1 MGCCD
6 TVNPADPAAPLALDA
21 ALARVA
27 ADYAAVTGVETVPLT
42 AALGR
47 ILAEDVASPLDA
59 PPSAVSAMD
68 GYGFAHP
75 GGAGAG
81 VGAATFRLVGRVP
94 AGSVFDGRVEP
105 GQAVRIFTG
114 AAIPAGV
121 DTVVMQEDCDAQ
133 PGENTV
139 TMRALPHPG
148 TNIRPRGE
156 DMAVGQ
162 VILTAGTRLRPQEI
176 GLAAAMGRRELAVRR
191 PLRVGLFSTGDELTE
206 PGAPRGPGKIYD
218 SNRYT
223 VAALLAGLGCAVEDL
238 GILPDNPAA
247 VRAALADAATR
258 VDLLTT
264 SGGVSVGEEDHI
276 KGVVADLGRLDM
288 WRLAIRPGKPLALGR
303 IGDAVFL
310 GLPGNPVSAMVTFM
324 LVGRPLILRLSGA
337 ARWTPT
343 RTLVAAGFAFS
354 KKPGRREFLRVRLVV
369 GPDGRPA
376 AEKFPNDSSGV
387 LTSMAAADGLLDAPA
402 ETTRVE
408 IGDMLGF
415 FPFSGLLG

>member
-6 TVNPADPAAPLALDA
+6 AVNPADPAAPLALDA

-27 ADYAAVTGVETVPLT
+27 ADYAAVTGVEVVPLT
-42 AALGR
+42 AACGR
-47 ILAEDVASPLDA
+47 ILAEDVAAPFDA

-68 GYGFAHP
+68 GYGLVHP
-75 GGAGAG
+75 GGT
-81 VGAATFRLVGRVP
+81 GAATLQLVGRVP

-133 PGENTV
+133 PEQNAV
-139 TMRALPHPG
+139 AVRVLPRLG
-148 TNIRPRGE
+148 ANIRPQGE

-162 VILTAGTRLRPQEI
+162 VILTAGTRLQPQEI
-176 GLAAAMGRRELAVRR
+176 GLAAAMGRRELTVRR
-191 PLRVGLFSTGDELTE
+191 PLRVGLFSTGDELVE

-238 GILPDNPAA
+238 GILPDDPAA

-258 VDLLTT
+258 VDVLTT

-276 KGVVADLGRLDM
+276 KGVVCELGRLDM

-303 IGDAVFL
+303 IGDAVFI
-310 GLPGNPVSAMVTFM
+310 GLPGNPVSAMVTFL
-324 LVGRPLILRLSGA
+324 LVGRPLLLRLSGA
-337 ARWTPT
+337 AQWAPT
-343 RTLVAAGFAFS
+343 RTSVAAGFAFS
-354 KKPGRREFLRVRLVV
+354 KKPGRREFLRVRLVA
-369 GPDGRPA
+369 GSDGRPTA
-376 AEKFPNDSSGV
+376 DKFPNDSSGV
-387 LTSMAAADGLLDAPA
+387 LTSMATADGLLDVPA
-402 ETTRVE
+402 DTTRVE
-408 IGDMLGF
+408 VGDMLGF
-415 FPFSGLLG
+415 FPFTGLLG